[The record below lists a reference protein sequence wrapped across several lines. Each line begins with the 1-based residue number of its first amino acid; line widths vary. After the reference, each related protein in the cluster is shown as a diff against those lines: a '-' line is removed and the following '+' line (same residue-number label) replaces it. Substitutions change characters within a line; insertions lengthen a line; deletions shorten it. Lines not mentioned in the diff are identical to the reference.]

1 MVCNPM
7 SNAFL
12 GLKYVCFAGDI
23 TSRCTQFSAICT
35 GLFSTSLSAD
45 SATNCN
51 RNEDTNTRCGAFD
64 QLKTKSNARYERSLY
79 NIIMQRRECP
89 PKQRN
94 RSRSTRI
101 QSKMGRK
108 TNKPEAKTRPQHIS
122 AGTSSLTVDRKL

>member
-1 MVCNPM
+1 MP
-7 SNAFL
+7 A
-12 GLKYVCFAGDI
+12 LKRHAVRGSVQFAQDFAVLLYQR
-23 TSRCTQFSAICT
+23 T
-35 GLFSTSLSAD
+35 D

-64 QLKTKSNARYERSLY
+64 QLKTKSNARDERSLY
-79 NIIMQRRECP
+79 NNIMQRRECP

-94 RSRSTRI
+94 RSSLLQ

-122 AGTSSLTVDRKL
+122 AGTSSLIVDRKL